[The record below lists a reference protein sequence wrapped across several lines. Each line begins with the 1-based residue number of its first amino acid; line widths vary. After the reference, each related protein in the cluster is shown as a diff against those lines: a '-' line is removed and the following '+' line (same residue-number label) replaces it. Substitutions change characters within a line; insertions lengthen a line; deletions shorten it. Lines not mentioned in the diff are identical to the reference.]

1 MVEIQ
6 EMPFKSLFRVGVSR
20 IGTSDATGVWVR
32 PRAAAQHMGFC
43 VRTVHKIVN
52 EGKVES
58 KLVRGCRL
66 IRLKS
71 LEEYIASF

>member
-1 MVEIQ
+1 M
-6 EMPFKSLFRVGVSR
+6 S
-20 IGTSDATGVWVR
+20 VR
-32 PRAAAQHMGFC
+32 PKAAAQHMGGC
-43 VRTVHKIVN
+43 IRTVYQMLN

>member
-1 MVEIQ
+1 
-6 EMPFKSLFRVGVSR
+6 MPVKSLHRSAFPR
-20 IGTSDATGVWVR
+20 IGPGDDPGTWVR
-32 PRAAAQHMGFC
+32 PKAAAQHMGVC
-43 VRTVHKIVN
+43 TRTVFQILN

-58 KLVRGCRL
+58 KLVRRCRL

>member
-1 MVEIQ
+1 
-6 EMPFKSLFRVGVSR
+6 MPVKSFSRAGFSR
-20 IGTSDATGVWVR
+20 IGTSDGPGMSVR
-32 PRAAAQHMGFC
+32 PKAAAQHMGGC
-43 VRTVHKIVN
+43 IRTVYQMLN

>member
-1 MVEIQ
+1 
-6 EMPFKSLFRVGVSR
+6 MPVKSFSRVGLSR
-20 IGTSDATGVWVR
+20 IGTSDGPGMWVR
-32 PRAAAQHMGFC
+32 PKAAAQHMWVC
-43 VRTVHKIVN
+43 VRTVCQMLN

-58 KLVRGCRL
+58 KLVRKCRL